1 MKRVLLLLLLLLIIY
16 LFRSKETFINEQGVD
31 VVYYINLD
39 HRLDRKQQILDEIQ
53 KLDVS
58 DIVRIPG
65 VYEKEKGHLGCSKS
79 HIKTLETFI
88 DSGLDNCI
96 VFEDDFQFIQD
107 PKEQIKNFFK
117 QMTSYDVI
125 MLSINGGDI
134 KPSEYPGLKRIND
147 TQTTAGY
154 MVSKQFAPTLLQN
167 FKDGCKL
174 LEQDYNNNGIYA
186 IDQYWKRLQS
196 ISNWFMFEPTL
207 GRQRESFSD
216 IQGGIIN
223 RGV

>member
-1 MKRVLLLLLLLLIIY
+1 

-216 IQGGIIN
+216 IRGGIIN